1 MGQASPVLVL
11 IILQSASLGTLWA
24 KSPSNDNSYP
34 GVPTLTQS
42 MTVADFPKDEYAKRC
57 KRAWR
62 LMREHGIEA
71 LLLTGE
77 SNRRYFTGHR
87 TQLWVGNARPMF
99 AILAQ
104 GKDPIVIVTEVEGDV
119 VRSTSWV
126 KDVRTWIGFADD
138 SLPLLV
144 DILKELKLER
154 STIGVDYG
162 SEMRLGMPVP
172 SFKTLQ
178 TLVPKVAFVDGS
190 PILWAARMIK
200 SENEIEYIR
209 QACSA
214 NENGFLVGWRVA
226 QPGMTERDLQRR
238 MAIAML
244 EGGADRVQW
253 LPLNSGEGNY
263 HKISMEPTERKLLVG
278 DTIWCDAGV
287 TVRGYWSDYNRVAA
301 VGRASEEQKSAYRNV
316 WDLTREC
323 IEAVS
328 PGVPLAAISDI
339 AKNAFKGPGRIGH
352 GSGLDIT
359 EPPSIRSED
368 DTVIEPG
375 MILHIEP
382 RVVLPFGCFQLEEVI
397 AVTERSYE
405 FLSTP
410 APQEIPVTGQ
420 I

>member
-1 MGQASPVLVL
+1 MTKTS
-11 IILQSASLGTLWA
+11 IIPDFA
-24 KSPSNDNSYP
+24 K
-34 GVPTLTQS
+34 
-42 MTVADFPKDEYAKRC
+42 AEYEGRC
-57 KRAWR
+57 QHAWT
-62 LMREHGIEA
+62 LMRERSVEA
-71 LLLTGE
+71 LLLTGDA
-77 SNRRYFTGHR
+77 NRRYFAGHR
-87 TQLWVGNARPMF
+87 TQHWVSNARPMF
-99 AILAQ
+99 ALLPE
-104 GKDPIVIVTEVEGDV
+104 GKEPIVIVAESEGYTASD
-119 VRSTSWV
+119 TSWI
-126 KDVRTWIGFADD
+126 KDVRTWHGFADEG
-138 SLPLLV
+138 LPV
-144 DILKELKLER
+144 IADILRELKLER
-154 STIGVDYG
+154 SRIGVDYG

-172 SFKTLQ
+172 SFNTLQ
-178 TLVPKVAFVDGS
+178 TLVPQVNFVDGS
-190 PILWAARMIK
+190 PILWATRMLK
-200 SENEIEYIR
+200 SKSEIEYIR

-214 NENGFLVGWRVA
+214 NESGFRHGWSVA

-263 HKISMEPTERKLLVG
+263 YKISMEPTERKLQVG
-278 DTIWCDAGV
+278 ETIWCDAGV

-316 WDLTREC
+316 WDITRAC
-323 IEAVS
+323 VEAVK
-328 PGVPLAAISDI
+328 PGVPLAAISEI

-368 DTVIEPG
+368 DTIIEPG

-382 RVVLPFGCFQLEEVI
+382 RVVHPFGCFQLEEVI
-397 AVTERSYE
+397 AVTESGYE

-410 APQEIPVTGQ
+410 APQTIPVTGQ